1 MRQGIDTFEILWCKQ
16 SRVQK
21 VRKAGPM
28 AKIKSKQQKCV
39 NVQSNERK
47 PIIEKCQ
54 CSVHTHK
61 EPKKK
66 EGGEGADSLGIIGS
80 GGEGWGTGRVKGG
93 GYSN

>member
-66 EGGEGADSLGIIGS
+66 KEEKERIAWELLAQVEKGG
-80 GGEGWGTGRVKGG
+80 VQVVGG